1 MARTA
6 VGTSWPRVWCYGTS
20 ERTGG
25 VSMVGMANEQLYG
38 ACEDT
43 GGDITSSCRAL

>member
-6 VGTSWPRVWCYGTS
+6 VGSSRPRVWYYSTS
-20 ERTGG
+20 ELAGG
-25 VSMVGMANEQLYG
+25 VSMVEVANEQPYRAREG
-38 ACEDT
+38 T